1 MLITNV
7 GAIKS
12 LIYVLKTGTKTSKQ
26 NVACALL
33 SLAFVEEN
41 KGSIGAF
48 GVILSLVSMLLNG
61 SRKGKKD
68 ALMTLYKLC
77 SVRKNKERA
86 VSADAVKPLVEL
98 VAEQGNDTA
107 EKAMVVLNSLARL
120 SPVAN
125 TLIRFSYDEI
135 LSTTRNFSKGNF
147 SCVQRVLGRSALS
160 YVFRGRVGIWR
171 TVVAIKRLDKEDKE
185 CAKAFCRELMIASSL
200 NDTNVVPLVGFCID
214 SKEGLFWCTR
224 RKKGV
229 KGSSPLPW
237 SVRYKV
243 AIGIAEGVAYL
254 HNVQRLATWVCLHG
268 QKLAT

>member
-147 SCVQRVLGRSALS
+147 SCVRACGYSVD
-160 YVFRGRVGIWR
+160 GI
-171 TVVAIKRLDKEDKE
+171 E
-185 CAKAFCRELMIASSL
+185 F
-200 NDTNVVPLVGFCID
+200 D
-214 SKEGLFWCTR
+214 SF
-224 RKKGV
+224 
-229 KGSSPLPW
+229 
-237 SVRYKV
+237 
-243 AIGIAEGVAYL
+243 I
-254 HNVQRLATWVCLHG
+254 
-268 QKLAT
+268 